1 MTPEKKAE
9 YRKLA
14 EEVMEPVLTVAARRL
29 GQAVEEMH
37 TSQIKPLRDEIEKLR
52 AMWQPAPRGGMTSD
66 WQYWSL
72 VYQRRLRKL
81 KKLIAAQGYDIVS
94 DEDGMPTALER
105 NKP

>member
-1 MTPEKKAE
+1 MIDI
-9 YRKLA
+9 
-14 EEVMEPVLTVAARRL
+14 
-29 GQAVEEMH
+29 VEE
-37 TSQIKPLRDEIEKLR
+37 LRQHPTTLAHGAADEIERLR

>member
-1 MTPEKKAE
+1 MTDIVERL
-9 YRKLA
+9 RKQAGYFIDNQKMVTGPLLD
-14 EEVMEPVLTVAARRL
+14 EAA
-29 GQAVEEMH
+29 
-37 TSQIKPLRDEIEKLR
+37 DEIERLR

>member
-1 MTPEKKAE
+1 MTDIVELRNRADLI
-9 YRKLA
+9 RKMKPTLA
-14 EEVMEPVLTVAARRL
+14 DTARVLDEAA
-29 GQAVEEMH
+29 A
-37 TSQIKPLRDEIEKLR
+37 EIERLR
-52 AMWQPAPRGGMTSD
+52 AMWEPMPRGGMTSD
-66 WQYWSL
+66 WEHWSL